1 MNMEYSFPRYL
12 LSKQSVDDRA
22 LNKDVFNALKS
33 HLPQKPLRI
42 IEVGAGIGTMI
53 KRLVSWEVLRHAEY
67 VLVDEMSENI
77 EYARAWILQWAQEA
91 GLSVERS
98 ADNNIHIFDS
108 SRDIHIQF
116 VQADVFDFI
125 QKNKTPADLLIAH
138 AFLDLLPMPESL
150 TKLLTLTNGLAWLTL
165 NFDGV
170 TTLEPTIDAALDERI
185 ERLYH
190 KTMDERHT
198 GGSSKSGR
206 YLFSHVQRAGAE
218 ILAAGAA
225 DWVVYGANG
234 KYPQDEA
241 YFLHFILHFFEESL
255 KGNAEL
261 DENVFADWLQKRHEQ
276 IERGELTYV
285 AHQLDFLVKK
295 S

>member
-1 MNMEYSFPRYL
+1 MNMEFSFPRYL

-33 HLPQKPLRI
+33 HLPQNPLRI
-42 IEVGAGIGTMI
+42 IEVGGGVGTMI
-53 KRLVSWEVLRHAEY
+53 KRLVNWEVICKAEY
-67 VLVDEMSENI
+67 VLVDEMPENI
-77 EYARAWILQWAQEA
+77 AYAQAWIPQWAGEA

-98 ADNNIHIFDS
+98 AENNIHIFDV
-108 SRDIHIQF
+108 SRDIRIQLA
-116 VQADVFDFI
+116 QADVFDFI
-125 QKNKTPADLLIAH
+125 QNNKTPADLLIAH

-150 TKLLTLTNGLAWLTL
+150 TKLLALTNGLAWLTL

-190 KTMDERHT
+190 KTMDERYT

-206 YLFSHVQRAGAE
+206 YLFSHVQHTGAK
-218 ILAAGAA
+218 ILAAGAS
-225 DWVVYGANG
+225 DWVVHGTNG

-255 KGNAEL
+255 KGNKEL
-261 DENVFADWLQKRHEQ
+261 DEKVFSNWLRKRHEQ

-295 S
+295 I